1 MTARTL
7 GRWLAISLVAVVQPV
22 LLAGADASPA
32 ATLLEVE
39 PVSDDP
45 EQLACRFTESQIA
58 LLEKLNRSDRR
69 HLVTLEEIVVP
80 RRWDREEVAYSPLPE
95 RYAPAR
101 KYEKVIVVYKPA
113 QVFGAYSRGR
123 LERWGPVSTGAQK
136 SRTPSGAFHL
146 NWKSKGQ
153 HSTVN
158 RNWFLPWYFNFHNK
172 RGHSFH
178 EYELP
183 GKPASHGCIRLL
195 SRDARW
201 LYGWGE
207 QWTLGPRGW
216 AVERD
221 GTAVLIVGEYDHDQE
236 PSWRAPAY
244 LAAGGALDL
253 HDDRLIVT
261 LAEAFL
267 AEDVLEDSGD

>member
-1 MTARTL
+1 MTARTFR
-7 GRWLAISLVAVVQPV
+7 RWLTVALPV
-22 LLAGADASPA
+22 LVLPALLVGAEVSPT
-32 ATLLEVE
+32 ATLLDIE

-45 EQLACRFTESQIA
+45 EQLECRFTESQIE

-80 RRWDREEVAYSPLPE
+80 RRWDQEEVAYSPLPE

-123 LERWGPVSTGAQK
+123 LERWGPVSTGARK
-136 SRTPSGAFHL
+136 SRTPNGVFHL
-146 NWKSKGQ
+146 NWKSKG
-153 HSTVN
+153 HRSTVN

-195 SRDARW
+195 GRDAEW
-201 LYGWGE
+201 LYEWGE
-207 QWTLGPRGW
+207 EWILGPRGW

-221 GTAVLIVGEYDHDQE
+221 GTAVLVVGEFDHDKE
-236 PSWRAPAY
+236 PSWRSPTY

-253 HDDRLIVT
+253 HDDRLELT

-267 AEDVLEDSGD
+267 GEDASEDTGD

>member
-1 MTARTL
+1 MTVRTFR
-7 GRWLAISLVAVVQPV
+7 RWLTISLMAAVLPA
-22 LLAGADASPA
+22 LLAAAELQPT
-32 ATLLEVE
+32 ATLLDIE
-39 PVSDDP
+39 PVSDNP

-123 LERWGPVSTGAQK
+123 LERWGPVSTGARK

-146 NWKSKGQ
+146 NWKSKG
-153 HSTVN
+153 HRSTVN
-158 RNWFLPWYFNFHNK
+158 RNWFLPWYFNFHNQ

-195 SRDARW
+195 GRDAQW
-201 LYGWGE
+201 LYDWGE
-207 QWTLGPRGW
+207 EWTLGLRGW

-221 GTAVLIVGEYDHDQE
+221 GTAVLVVGEFDHDKN
-236 PSWRAPAY
+236 PSWRSPKY

-253 HDDRLIVT
+253 HDDRLEVT

-267 AEDVLEDSGD
+267 GEDASEDTGD

>member
-1 MTARTL
+1 MTTRTL
-7 GRWLAISLVAVVQPV
+7 RRWLTASLMAMLWPA
-22 LLAGADASPA
+22 LPAGAEIPPV
-32 ATLLEVE
+32 ATLLETE
-39 PVSDDP
+39 PVSDDL
-45 EQLACRFTESQIA
+45 EQLECRFTELQIE

-69 HLVTLEEIVVP
+69 HLVTLDEIVVP
-80 RRWDREEVAYSPLPE
+80 HRWDREEVAFSPLPE
-95 RYAPAR
+95 RYPPAR

-113 QVFGAYSRGR
+113 QVFGAYRRGR
-123 LERWGPVSTGAQK
+123 LERWGPVSTGARK
-136 SRTPSGAFHL
+136 SRTPNGAFHL
-146 NWKSKGQ
+146 NWKSKG
-153 HSTVN
+153 HRSTVN

-172 RGHSFH
+172 SGHSFH

-195 SRDARW
+195 GRDAEW
-201 LYGWGE
+201 LYEWGE

-221 GTAVLIVGEYDHDQE
+221 GTAVLVVGEYNHDQQ

-253 HDDRLIVT
+253 HDDRLKVT

-267 AEDVLEDSGD
+267 SQEDSEENGD

>member
-1 MTARTL
+1 MTVRTL
-7 GRWLAISLVAVVQPV
+7 GRWLAVSLIAVVWLALP
-22 LLAGADASPA
+22 AGAEFPPPP
-32 ATLLEVE
+32 TLLEIE

-45 EQLACRFTESQIA
+45 EQLECRFTESQIA

-69 HLVTLEEIVVP
+69 HLARLEEIVVP
-80 RRWDREEVAYSPLPE
+80 RRWDREETAYSPLPE

-101 KYEKVIVVYKPA
+101 QYEKVIVVYKPA

-123 LERWGPVSTGAQK
+123 LERWGPVSTGARK

-146 NWKSKGQ
+146 NWKSKG
-153 HSTVN
+153 HRSTVN

-183 GKPASHGCIRLL
+183 GRPASHGCIRMLG
-195 SRDARW
+195 RDARW
-201 LYGWGE
+201 LFEWGE
-207 QWTLGPRGW
+207 EWSLGPRGW
-216 AVERD
+216 RVERQ
-221 GTAVLIVGEYDHDQE
+221 GTAVLIVGEYDHDQQ
-236 PSWRAPAY
+236 PLWRSAAY

-253 HDDRLIVT
+253 HDDRLKVT

-267 AEDVLEDSGD
+267 TEEKPQRVGD